1 MKNDIAGE
9 QTEESG
15 TGKII
20 IHPYDD
26 PISPYTKGKDVKP
39 EEKSAV
45 EDTYHA
51 RIVVVG
57 PYSQFNVYLEST
69 IPSLVKGSFVDF
81 LDRADISLPPY
92 IDVEKREKAAE
103 KPPLW
108 IIDFERVIARQPR
121 QSLLIEQRLEF
132 MRRFIDSYLQKLP
145 QEERARWNISAYP
158 FTKQDADRLITGL
171 RDDLYKTT
179 HNKNFVPEINKLD
192 ASITL
197 DNYVDDVIDFDG
209 YTQWASKKPVMY
221 ITTTPQFSRSLRE
234 AHGFDA
240 DENFNPSSVDIKPYV
255 QNLNHDLDSMVH
267 KSWKDLRLLMV
278 RKRGWLRKILT

>member
-103 KPPLW
+103 Q
-108 IIDFERVIARQPR
+108 I
-121 QSLLIEQRLEF
+121 
-132 MRRFIDSYLQKLP
+132 
-145 QEERARWNISAYP
+145 
-158 FTKQDADRLITGL
+158 
-171 RDDLYKTT
+171 
-179 HNKNFVPEINKLD
+179 PEAEYSVNREKK
-192 ASITL
+192 S
-197 DNYVDDVIDFDG
+197 
-209 YTQWASKKPVMY
+209 SKPV
-221 ITTTPQFSRSLRE
+221 ITAESQ
-234 AHGFDA
+234 A
-240 DENFNPSSVDIKPYV
+240 DVEESEEESEQEVSANDETQESVESDE
-255 QNLNHDLDSMVH
+255 
-267 KSWKDLRLLMV
+267 
-278 RKRGWLRKILT
+278 